1 MAICAGDWPMRRR
14 PHPRQ
19 RITKGARCPWQ
30 AKLGL
35 PEAFRRFLRTP
46 MDFVLQED
54 GPAYVGPDTAA
65 QPGVGERPQRHPA
78 QDGADRG

>member
-1 MAICAGDWPMRRR
+1 
-14 PHPRQ
+14 
-19 RITKGARCPWQ
+19 
-30 AKLGL
+30 
-35 PEAFRRFLRTP
+35 

-78 QDGADRG
+78 QDGADRGWWDRAVAVCQGPGWTGPV